1 MNPATP
7 SIFGVLIRYVPLLL
21 VPVGLL
27 MDQWHV
33 NPQWV
38 FVVTALAII
47 PLAQW
52 MGTSTERVSEH
63 YGTGVSSLLNAS
75 LGNGPEI
82 IIGYFALKAGLV
94 DVVKASIT
102 GSILANLLFGLGIA
116 LISSGLRHPNRF
128 VRYDLDA
135 FKVHGS
141 LLLLAIS
148 GLIVP
153 AMFDLS
159 TGSED
164 EISLEI
170 SVILLLVYLVT
181 LIMTFFPDRPRSD
194 TDDALEIV
202 HIEHEVDRSHP
213 QWGRLQAIS
222 ALIVFTGLLAY
233 TSEVMTRAIEPTAQA
248 MGQSPIFM
256 GVFVLA
262 LLGNAAEF
270 MVSIRFA
277 RTGQLQLAFAIFM
290 GSSTQMALFVAPLL
304 VFIGLHHGLDMNLLF
319 SPYEIAALVMTVA
332 VITSVLNTGKVKP
345 GTGLILIA
353 LYVMLGVGFL
363 TAKV

>member
-1 MNPATP
+1 MKFGP
-7 SIFGVLIRYVPLLL
+7 SNYFGYLTRYGALLL
-21 VPVGLL
+21 VPLGLI
-27 MDQWHV
+27 MDQRGV

-63 YGTGVSSLLNAS
+63 YGTAVSSLLNAS

-82 IIGYFALKAGLV
+82 IIGFFALKEGLV

-102 GSILANLLFGLGIA
+102 GSILANLLFGLGVA
-116 LISSGLRHPNRF
+116 LIASGLRHPNRF
-128 VRYDLDA
+128 VHYDLDA

-141 LLLLAIS
+141 LLLLAVA

-153 AMFDLS
+153 AMFNLS

-170 SVILLLVYLVT
+170 SVILLLVYLIT
-181 LIMTFFPDRPRSD
+181 LIMTFFPDKPKSD
-194 TDDALEIV
+194 VDDALEIV
-202 HIEHEVDRSHP
+202 QIEHVVDRVHP
-213 QWGRLQAIS
+213 KWGRLHAIA
-222 ALIVFTGLLAY
+222 ALIFFTGLLAY

-248 MGQSPIFM
+248 MGQTPIFM

-262 LLGNAAEF
+262 LLGNAAEL
-270 MVSIRFA
+270 MVSVRFA
-277 RTGQLQLAFAIFM
+277 RSGQLQLAFAIFL
-290 GSSTQMALFVAPLL
+290 GSGTQMALLVAPLL
-304 VFIGLHHGLDMNLLF
+304 VFIGLYRGLDMNLLF

-332 VITSVLNTGKVKP
+332 VIISVLNTGKVKP

-353 LYVMLGVGFL
+353 LYFMLGVGFL